1 MISGSKFSGYQ
12 VAMPEKLVP
21 LAGSL
26 GLSGAGSL
34 ASQGEANCLER
45 SKLSA

>member
-1 MISGSKFSGYQ
+1 MADGGAELVSGSKFSGYQ

-26 GLSGAGSL
+26 GLSFW
-34 ASQGEANCLER
+34 
-45 SKLSA
+45 